1 MNIINNPFYVKL
13 KQCHVYN
20 IVHFMM
26 IMHTLLLSQVTCT
39 VERVEDCNTQNMPP
53 ALSAV
58 DIAQTREG
66 IYFQSLYL

>member
-1 MNIINNPFYVKL
+1 MRIIESLDTLPFYGW
-13 KQCHVYN
+13 
-20 IVHFMM
+20 
-26 IMHTLLLSQVTCT
+26 SQVTCT